1 MVMELRAAKCGLKA
15 KCGIVIRVKGI
26 TGSHPPG
33 QLTESKSSVALG
45 RQCRSYLLVL

>member
-1 MVMELRAAKCGLKA
+1 MELRAAKCGLKA
-15 KCGIVIRVKGI
+15 KCGTVIRVKGI

-33 QLTESKSSVALG
+33 QLTESKSSVALC